1 VKKLLNKQFLCIAVG
16 VTLLAVG
23 FPVDAQQPGKIPR
36 LGVLWPFLPTVGP
49 PLAEAF
55 RQGLRNVGYVEGQNI
70 AIEYRY
76 SEGEDS
82 RLTDLADELVRLKVH
97 VIFAPTTTAA
107 LAAKNATHEIPII
120 TATAGD
126 PVGSGLVASL
136 ARPGGNVTG
145 LSLLAS
151 LEISGKQLQL
161 LKEVLP
167 KLTRIAVLVDPSNPP
182 TAGLL
187 KETEQAGRS
196 LGVQLRVV
204 EARDPTELESAL
216 STVKKDHPGALL
228 VIAAPSI
235 GGNPRIVSFATSNRL
250 PTMYPYTE
258 SVDAGGLMCYGPNRP
273 DLFRRAATYV
283 DRILKGARPDDLP
296 VEQPIKF
303 EFIINL
309 KAAKQIG
316 LTIPPNVLARADRV
330 IR

>member
-1 VKKLLNKQFLCIAVG
+1 MRKAIGLLVLFIAVLMHG
-16 VTLLAVG
+16 HLAE
-23 FPVDAQQPGKIPR
+23 AQQAKKIPR
-36 LGVLWPFLPTVGP
+36 IGVLWPFLPTVGP

-76 SEGEDS
+76 SEGKDS
-82 RLTDLADELVRLKVH
+82 RLTDLADELVRLKVE

-107 LAAKNATHEIPII
+107 LAAKSATSEVPII
-120 TATAGD
+120 TAAAAD
-126 PVGSGLVASL
+126 PVGSGLAASL

-151 LEISGKQLQL
+151 LEISGKQLEL
-161 LKEVLP
+161 LKEALP
-167 KLTRIAVLVDPSNPP
+167 KLTRVAVLADPSSQP

-187 KETEQAGRS
+187 KQAEQAARS
-196 LGVQLRVV
+196 LGVRLRVV
-204 EARDPTELESAL
+204 EARDPSELEGAF
-216 STVKKDHPGALL
+216 STIKKEHVGALL
-228 VIAAPSI
+228 VIGAPFI
-235 GGNPRIVSFATSNRL
+235 GSNPRIVSFATSNRL

-258 SVDAGGLMCYGPNRP
+258 SVDAGGLMSYGPNRP

-283 DRILKGARPDDLP
+283 DKILKGAKAGDLP
-296 VEQPIKF
+296 VEQPKKF

-330 IR
+330 IK